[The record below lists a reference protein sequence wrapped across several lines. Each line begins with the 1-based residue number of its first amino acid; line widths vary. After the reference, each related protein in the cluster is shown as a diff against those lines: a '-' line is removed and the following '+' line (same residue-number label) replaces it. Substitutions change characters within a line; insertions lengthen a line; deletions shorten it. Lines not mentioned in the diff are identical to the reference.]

1 MTPKVSDEQLNKA
14 ALLIAK
20 LLIRTREGKIQ
31 WRADSTIVKAELGVS
46 RYAAKLEDDI
56 EAILIRD
63 DEQLGF
69 VLTGSQM
76 GGIVPPPSQ
85 TWEEARRAL
94 FRDPNKI
101 LSISLNH
108 SYSGGDDLSPEGI
121 VYRDLEEL
129 VQLAE
134 NPKFL
139 SDDLRYQ
146 QALTYLDKLSA

>member
-20 LLIRTREGKIQ
+20 LLVRTREGKIQ
-31 WRADSTIVKAELGVS
+31 WRRDSTIVKAVLGVS
-46 RYAAKLEDDI
+46 RYATKLEDDI

-69 VLTGSQM
+69 VLTGSPM
-76 GGIVPPPSQ
+76 EGIVPPPSQ
-85 TWEEARRAL
+85 TWEDALKAL
-94 FRDPNKI
+94 FSDPNKI
-101 LSISLNH
+101 LSISLNR
-108 SYSGGDDLSPEGI
+108 SYGSGDDLNPENI
-121 VYRDLEEL
+121 IYRDLEEL

-134 NPKFL
+134 NPKSL